1 MGNTTA
7 KPSVSGDMVTQKAQ
21 LLGVAEQTP
30 SLAQREMC
38 WEMLFFLFSFF
49 LKKIIQKH
57 KITSVPRE
65 LRRCH
70 LACRYPAAHRLP
82 PALARPPAAA
92 AGCPRPAQA
101 VALGPSPLPL
111 PTKPHCWWGCGGEQR
126 VLPPA
131 VAGDISAVPRL
142 CRRVGGFAVMPIDAR
157 AKAVLQTAKSFFF
170 FTQQILGTVRGGEG
184 VKPHRHQ
191 PRWASAPS
199 GGPSAPV
206 VARTR
211 SVLAGAAGAIGWRG
225 SPGTLCRLIP
235 PTRHREPGLC
245 RRPGAGTGPA
255 CRGKGSSNLPRS
267 NSCQNKTNANPWLN
281 CI

>member
-170 FTQQILGTVRGGEG
+170 FTQQILGTVRGGGGGQTPPPPATLGFSPLRWPFSTCGGQDTFGAGGSCWCHWVAG
-184 VKPHRHQ
+184 VPWDPLQVNPPHQ
-191 PRWASAPS
+191 A
-199 GGPSAPV
+199 
-206 VARTR
+206 
-211 SVLAGAAGAIGWRG
+211 
-225 SPGTLCRLIP
+225 
-235 PTRHREPGLC
+235 
-245 RRPGAGTGPA
+245 PGARAVPQAGGRNRS
-255 CRGKGSSNLPRS
+255 CLQGKG
-267 NSCQNKTNANPWLN
+267 QQQFATE
-281 CI
+281 